1 MIEKNSMLEERR
13 KQEGIARTF
22 LINTIRDTEQ
32 TQSKQKNVT
41 ERSIPQS
48 ILEMDPK

>member
-1 MIEKNSMLEERR
+1 MLEERR

-41 ERSIPQS
+41 ETVDSAKYFGNGPQVN
-48 ILEMDPK
+48 LCYV